1 MRIEL
6 AQKIRVVLPAGDPR
20 AADGAL
26 INHAPIWADPAAAR
40 GVGGYYPEFKELRL
54 DAGTRYEID
63 DEDFAWFAARY
74 PGLLVPTTATEVDR
88 IGGRFPGV
96 ARAA

>member
-6 AQKIRVVLPAGDPR
+6 AQKIRVVLPASDPR

-26 INHAPIWADPAAAR
+26 VNQTPVWSDSAAGDDPR
-40 GVGGYYPEFKELRL
+40 GYESEFRELRL
-54 DAGTRYEID
+54 DAGTRCEID
-63 DEDFAWFAARY
+63 DTDFDWFNARY
-74 PGLLVPTTATEVDR
+74 PGLLVPTAATEVDR